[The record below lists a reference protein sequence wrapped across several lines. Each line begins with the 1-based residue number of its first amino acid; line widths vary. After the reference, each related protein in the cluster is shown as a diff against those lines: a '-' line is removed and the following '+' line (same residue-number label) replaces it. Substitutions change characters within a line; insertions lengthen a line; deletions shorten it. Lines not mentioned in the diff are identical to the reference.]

1 MMNLPKQ
8 LEKKNPKWSE
18 NRALLSNW
26 TRKSIFIIGR
36 SHLNHRLLGEDGLP
50 RILTQSKKLKFKG
63 KGREREDLDKLL
75 NFYQIWGHDLFPKLQ
90 FKSFVEKLER
100 VCKEK
105 RLRASFE
112 GISNLQVFHSAVI
125 EESRKRQKNEYVDE
139 EELETRILPG
149 SSIEEELDLDKELE
163 QAIRARQ
170 ERKMSCFNGF

>member
-1 MMNLPKQ
+1 M
-8 LEKKNPKWSE
+8 
-18 NRALLSNW
+18 
-26 TRKSIFIIGR
+26 
-36 SHLNHRLLGEDGLP
+36 
-50 RILTQSKKLKFKG
+50 
-63 KGREREDLDKLL
+63 
-75 NFYQIWGHDLFPKLQ
+75 
-90 FKSFVEKLER
+90 EKLER

-105 RLRASFE
+105 RLRASVE
-112 GISNLQVFHSAVI
+112 GISNLQGFHSAVI